1 MLRWSAL
8 TSALPQPGDVIAGRY
23 RIDELLGRGGMGA
36 VFRATQLGLLRGVA
50 VQVLLPER
58 TGHRVRE
65 RFEREARVAAA
76 MRHDGVVDVYDFGV
90 DDEGRLFLVMEL
102 LIGESLRQRLDRVGT
117 LSFDDATV
125 VVRRVASALAS
136 AHEVGLV
143 HRDIKPDNIFCVE
156 IDGQAAGFKV
166 VDFGLAFIKD
176 GGELGRLTSDTIISG
191 TPDYMSPEQCRG
203 GAEVGPPADVY
214 ALGCVLME
222 MLTGD
227 PPFQGQQG
235 ELLAQQLHVPAPRL
249 STRRSDAPPDL
260 TSLVDKMLHKRPE
273 ERPTALEVLAA
284 LSEHEVTATYAE
296 AKTKSRAG
304 RAIAPHLGVPSPQ
317 APTAEVATTDIVV
330 TRPLVTVRGAPAPGL
345 TVALAVNGF
354 DVEEFPIID
363 DDAPADGVEIA
374 LSATPAQV
382 ARRVAAGAVVVA
394 AADPD
399 DIDTLTALVRAGAA
413 EVVALPINLEDLAA
427 RVVRAQRRVD
437 RKKRS

>member
-1 MLRWSAL
+1 MNAPDA
-8 TSALPQPGDVIAGRY
+8 ALPQPGDVIADRY

-36 VFRATQLGLLRGVA
+36 VFRATQLGLLRAVA
-50 VQVLLPER
+50 VKVLLPER

-65 RFEREARVAAA
+65 RFEREARVTAA

-90 DDEGRLFLVMEL
+90 DEQGRLFLVMEL
-102 LIGESLRQRLDRVGT
+102 LLGESLRQRLDRVGT
-117 LSFDDATV
+117 MSVDDATA
-125 VVRRVASALAS
+125 VVRQVAAALAS

-143 HRDIKPDNIFCVE
+143 HRDIKPDNVFCVE
-156 IDGQAAGFKV
+156 GEGKAGGGFKL

-203 GAEVGPPADVY
+203 GAEVGPRADIY

-249 STRRSDAPPDL
+249 SSRRSDAPPHL
-260 TSLVDKMLHKRPE
+260 TELVDQMLHKRPDS
-273 ERPTALEVLAA
+273 RPTAVEVLAA
-284 LSEHEVTATYAE
+284 LSEHAETTASSE
-296 AKTKSRAG
+296 TKARDRSG
-304 RAIAPHLGVPSPQ
+304 RALAPHLGVPSPQ
-317 APTAEVATTDIVV
+317 APTADVATTDIVV
-330 TRPLVTVRGAPAPGL
+330 TRPLITVRGEALPGL
-345 TVALAVNGF
+345 AIALAVNGF
-354 DVEEFPIID
+354 DVEERPLVD
-363 DDAPADGVEIA
+363 DDAPADGVELA

-399 DIDTLTALVRAGAA
+399 DIDTLTAFVRAGAA
-413 EVVALPINLEDLAA
+413 EVTALPINLEDLAA